1 MSAHRFWL
9 LLVVT
14 VTLSSVALAQGPG
27 VEVQAGLGYA
37 RVFHG
42 GGISFAAAAER
53 PITSD
58 SSALR
63 HALGLSFWYANTT
76 VASTPD
82 APGGRELVGLGF
94 RYELSLRSRSR
105 YVRPVL
111 AVPIQVL
118 RSSIPERTFPAAAG
132 VSFRAGPE
140 LPGSFPVEDREGAA
154 WGWGAG
160 LEFGI
165 HVALGDQLS
174 AQTSVQGMYQD
185 IYAASTM
192 SGAWTWHAGVTYR
205 FGARS

>member
-63 HALGLSFWYANTT
+63 HALGLSLWYANTT

-82 APGGRELVGLGF
+82 APGGRELVGL
-94 RYELSLRSRSR
+94 
-105 YVRPVL
+105 
-111 AVPIQVL
+111 
-118 RSSIPERTFPAAAG
+118 
-132 VSFRAGPE
+132 
-140 LPGSFPVEDREGAA
+140 PGSFPVEDRGGAA

-160 LEFGI
+160 LELGI
-165 HVALGDQLS
+165 RVALGDQLS

>member
-1 MSAHRFWL
+1 LSAHHFCL
-9 LLVVT
+9 FLFGAA
-14 VTLSSVALAQGPG
+14 TLSSTALAQGPG

-53 PITSD
+53 PMSSD
-58 SSALR
+58 SSPLR

-76 VASTPD
+76 VASAPD
-82 APGGRELVGLGF
+82 DPGGRELVGLGI
-94 RYELSLRSRSR
+94 RYELSLRARSRS
-105 YVRPVL
+105 VRPVL
-111 AVPIQVL
+111 AVPLQVL

-140 LPGSFPVEDREGAA
+140 PPGSFPVEDQGGAA

-174 AQTSVQGMYQD
+174 ARTSLQGMYQD
-185 IYAASTM
+185 IYAASTTN
-192 SGAWTWHAGVTYR
+192 GAWTWHTGITYR
-205 FGARS
+205 FGGS